1 MPLRYTTFA
10 LALLR
15 AKKSLNMRIISDG
28 LKNSIGAMLL
38 LLLFVGVG
46 ILSMIYLILSDY
58 NPLTIAFETDSML
71 NLAVLREITT
81 TTASAT
87 WNEIVYKSLFLVI

>member
-1 MPLRYTTFA
+1 MC
-10 LALLR
+10 
-15 AKKSLNMRIISDG
+15 IISDG

-46 ILSMIYLILSDY
+46 ILSIFFVTLFDY
-58 NPLTIAFETDSML
+58 CTLTITLETDSML
-71 NLAVLREITT
+71 YMAVLREIAT

-87 WNEIVYKSLFLVI
+87 WNEIAYNSLFFVI